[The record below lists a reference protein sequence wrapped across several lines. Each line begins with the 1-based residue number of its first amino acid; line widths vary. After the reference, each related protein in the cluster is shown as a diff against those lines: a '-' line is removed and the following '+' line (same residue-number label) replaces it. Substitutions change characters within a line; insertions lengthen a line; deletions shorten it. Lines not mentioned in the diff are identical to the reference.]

1 MANDSLQLDWQNS
14 ADDPEQVPLE
24 PLRLGGD
31 ELNLAEFPF
40 ALLADRQ
47 PEGVATIEFSDVIK
61 GKDGQTIERT
71 WILTGSDE
79 FGLPVASDEQVY
91 VALMEITREQGF
103 ENRTIHTTRYDL
115 IKRLGWPDKGGS
127 YARLKGCLNRL
138 LGVTITAKHAFWDK
152 TKQRYVDVGFHIID
166 DYALYNEPVGRKPR
180 GPARHQPLSYIAW
193 NQVVFKSFQAG
204 NLKQLDTGF
213 YFGLRSA
220 VARRLFRYLDK
231 KRLDGKPAFRIGL
244 CKLGFEKLG
253 MSRNYYPSHIKQQLA
268 RAHKEL
274 IDSGFLEGFR
284 YYRPGR
290 EAGEQVLYWF
300 TDERHSAASAA
311 VQQPQANKLVSQ
323 LFEVG
328 VTASVAKRLVAEY
341 GPQVQTQLAY
351 LPYRDSHNPPAM
363 LVEALRNDWAPPAS
377 YLKAQTDA
385 QRARQAAEAE
395 RQRQDRRQQQIAD
408 RLAQREALRQSLESL
423 SPTDRTQLETTARLR
438 LQQDNPALAAHPD
451 SAAYQIVLEEYISD
465 LLEASQYEKS

>member
-1 MANDSLQLDWQNS
+1 MTTDSLQLEWQNS
-14 ADDPEQVPLE
+14 ADGPEQVPLE

-47 PEGVATIEFSDVIK
+47 PEGVDTIEFSDVIK
-61 GKDGQTIERT
+61 GKGGQTIERT
-71 WILTGSDE
+71 WILTGSEE
-79 FGLPVASDEQVY
+79 FGLPIASDEQVY

-103 ENRTIHTTRYDL
+103 ENRTIHTTRYEL

-138 LGVTITAKHAFWDK
+138 LGVTITAKQAFWDK
-152 TKQRYVDVGFHIID
+152 TKQQYVDVGFHIID
-166 DYALYNEPVGRKPR
+166 DYALYNEPVGRKAQ
-180 GPARHQPLSYIAW
+180 GQARRQPLSYIAW

-231 KRLDGKPAFRIGL
+231 KRLDGKTAFRIEL
-244 CKLGFEKLG
+244 RKLGFEKLG

-268 RAHKEL
+268 RAHEEL

-290 EAGEQVLYWF
+290 EASEQVLYWF
-300 TDERHSAASAA
+300 TDKHHLAASAA
-311 VQQPQANKLVSQ
+311 SQQPQGNKLVAQ
-323 LFEVG
+323 LLKVG
-328 VTASVAKRLVAEY
+328 VTASVARRLVAEY

-363 LVEALRNDWAPPAS
+363 LVEAIRNDWAPPAS
-377 YLKAQTDA
+377 YLKAQAEA
-385 QRARQAAEAE
+385 QKAHQAAEAE
-395 RQRQDRRQQQIAD
+395 RQRQYRRQQQIAD
-408 RLAQREALRQSLESL
+408 HLAERKALRESLESL
-423 SPTDRTQLETTARLR
+423 SPTDRAQLEAAAQLQ
-438 LQQDNPALAAHPD
+438 LQQDNPALAAHTD
-451 SAAYQIVLEEYISD
+451 SVAYQIVLEEYISD
-465 LLEASQYEKS
+465 LLEASEREES